1 MDGLSARCDGLQ
13 PVALEAI
20 DPERILYVA
29 IPLDTYRSFFQVEF
43 TRIIVIYIDIPL
55 HEMRSH
61 SLCVARSHINIPL
74 N

>member
-29 IPLDTYRSFFQVEF
+29 VPLDTYRSFFQVEF
-43 TRIIVIYIDIPL
+43 TRIAVQRYEISLIVYDSVNEVIVQWI
-55 HEMRSH
+55 R
-61 SLCVARSHINIPL
+61 
-74 N
+74 